1 MDQSNRSVHGTLAKI
16 GVEPGKV
23 EAKKV
28 YRIDAR
34 DAFAVYCD
42 NAEFRFA
49 INTGMFR
56 HAQNRFVIDN
66 EKYVYR
72 TPGGVYRLT
81 QYAWGHLDEC
91 ALVFVDRWAFR
102 EPPKVMYRRVYTG
115 ERERRPRYEYN
126 AGNGASIKIH
136 EAEFREAFVDEYNTI
151 AVMSK
156 TFTQRVM
163 ELMAGKGWDLHKFM
177 RYTRLDQNHYYK
189 IMQGKLYNPTMET
202 ILNICIGLQLPSTIR
217 DELIALSGHSWQNT
231 QLHYAYRY
239 VLERGRVED
248 VTEFN
253 RLFAILGIDPDGR
266 LPLRDDAWVS

>member
-102 EPPKVMYRRVYTG
+102 EPPKVMYRRVFPYRS
-115 ERERRPRYEYN
+115 EPQSRYEYLTDTN
-126 AGNGASIKIH
+126 VPAVERAAVYK
-136 EAEFREAFVDEYNTI
+136 AAFEEEYELI
-151 AVMSK
+151 AATTK
-156 TFTQRVM
+156 TFSVRVTELM
-163 ELMAGKGWDLHKFM
+163 ELRGWDVHKF
-177 RYTRLDQNHYYK
+177 TTHTGLEPNHYWR
-189 IMQGKLYNPTMET
+189 IVRGET
-202 ILNICIGLQLPSTIR
+202 NSPSLESVLSICIGLQLPTAVR
-217 DELIALSGHSWQNT
+217 DELIALAGRTWQT
-231 QLHYAYRY
+231 SRIHAAYRFI
-239 VLERGRVED
+239 LEHEQIKS
-248 VTEFN
+248 VTDFN
-253 RLFAILGIDPDGR
+253 RFFSMLDVAQNGK
-266 LPLRDDAWVS
+266 LPLQDNA